1 MEHCLL
7 VGAGSCRR
15 GVSLEGGL
23 KFRDRLKQSILVC
36 VCLIYYFQLHVL
48 NEKFKNKRVDSCLIF
63 IGHFC
68 WVEDWEQPFSKWFS
82 EFGKDLILAHPI
94 TLRLPSATRH
104 KLIFSPSKLNK
115 FHLASET
122 EFTGDPDPDA
132 RSFKMFL
139 CPLPPYFG
147 QKCPPKSA

>member
-36 VCLIYYFQLHVL
+36 VCLICYFQLHVL
-48 NEKFKNKRVDSCLIF
+48 NEKFKNKGVDSCLIF

-68 WVEDWEQPFSKWFS
+68 GVKDWDQPFSKWIS
-82 EFGKDLILAHPI
+82 EFRKRADFD
-94 TLRLPSATRH
+94 TSY
-104 KLIFSPSKLNK
+104 
-115 FHLASET
+115 HLE
-122 EFTGDPDPDA
+122 ELQQLDN
-132 RSFKMFL
+132 
-139 CPLPPYFG
+139 
-147 QKCPPKSA
+147 